1 VQDAAAAPQQTQAQ
15 RYKGV
20 HKADGKYKV
29 VVADL
34 QGKIHHGGRLYPLH
48 EAVVAAQ
55 ARDNLARSLGRKDMN
70 FPHKG
75 ETKAAF
81 SWKNASRAG
90 SPNMLVSA
98 NDGSIGGTAA
108 AKQGATPPQQYVQR
122 YCDVRRRNNKV
133 VVVVR
138 DPSSGKNKYGGTFSW
153 HEQDAAARRRDD
165 LARELGRT
173 DMNFPREGEEQAK
186 FNWAISEKAAAKCQ
200 GRSSSVS
207 APPVSPPP
215 AAAAPAARA
224 QPAPLPQAVQPAFA
238 ASTQPEATRA
248 AMQSADMLLAQ
259 PQAESAGT
267 ALLARAQ
274 ASSGATEQTL
284 RMLQDDACS
293 MLLLAALAALSDEPR
308 AVTPRPAV
316 GLLAMGTPPAAAAAA
331 EERDE
336 AGAGAAAKPSFSLLS
351 QPAQRALLLR
361 LAASV
366 LVLLVLSSRG
376 ELLLTLRSFVERAA
390 AGL

>member
-1 VQDAAAAPQQTQAQ
+1 
-15 RYKGV
+15 
-20 HKADGKYKV
+20 
-29 VVADL
+29 
-34 QGKIHHGGRLYPLH
+34 
-48 EAVVAAQ
+48 
-55 ARDNLARSLGRKDMN
+55 
-70 FPHKG
+70 
-75 ETKAAF
+75 
-81 SWKNASRAG
+81 
-90 SPNMLVSA
+90 
-98 NDGSIGGTAA
+98 
-108 AKQGATPPQQYVQR
+108 
-122 YCDVRRRNNKV
+122 
-133 VVVVR
+133 
-138 DPSSGKNKYGGTFSW
+138 
-153 HEQDAAARRRDD
+153 
-165 LARELGRT
+165 
-173 DMNFPREGEEQAK
+173 
-186 FNWAISEKAAAKCQ
+186 
-200 GRSSSVS
+200 
-207 APPVSPPP
+207 
-215 AAAAPAARA
+215 
-224 QPAPLPQAVQPAFA
+224 
-238 ASTQPEATRA
+238 
-248 AMQSADMLLAQ
+248 MQSADMLLAQ